1 MIVTHREVII
11 DLVGSAAD
19 VHLMVDNTGVVVEHL
34 VLPVGALAILIRIGI
49 DRSLS
54 CVDKTFVHHHSILGG
69 VKHIAVLPWV
79 LPAVREVVVHV
90 YSALLAALGGDEDDT
105 VGSTCTVDGARGSV
119 LQHLDALD
127 VARVQIVDAA
137 LDGHTINDV
146 ERVAVVDGSDTTDT
160 NL

>member
-1 MIVTHREVII
+1 
-11 DLVGSAAD
+11 
-19 VHLMVDNTGVVVEHL
+19 MVDNTGVVVEHF
-34 VLPVGALAILIRIGI
+34 VLPVGALAVLIRIGI

-90 YSALLAALGGDEDDT
+90 YSALFAALGGDEDNT
-105 VGSTCTVDGARGSV
+105 VGSTCTIDGARGSI
-119 LQHLDALD
+119 LQYLNALD
-127 VARVQIVDAA
+127 VAGVQIVDTA

-146 ERVAVVDGSDTTDT
+146 ERVTVVDSTDTTDT
-160 NL
+160 NLRGCTRLT

>member
-19 VHLMVDNTGVVVEHL
+19 VHLMVDNTGVVVEHF
-34 VLPVGALAILIRIGI
+34 VLPVGALAVLIRIGI

-69 VKHIAVLPWV
+69 VEHIAVLPWV
-79 LPAVREVVVHV
+79 LPAVREVVVDV
-90 YSALLAALGGDEDDT
+90 YSTLLAALGGDEDDT
-105 VGSTCTVDGARGSV
+105 VGSTCTVDGARGSI
-119 LQHLDALD
+119 LQYLNALD
-127 VARVQIVDAA
+127 VAGVQIVDAA

-146 ERVAVVDGSDTTDT
+146 ERVTIIDSTDTTDT